1 MPGVER
7 NELVGRK
14 VLLLHVYVCDSVL
27 NSVVESRRT
36 TKFRR
41 EESLEDE
48 TCTGLEKYKEWALI
62 ILENLEEAV

>member
-1 MPGVER
+1 M
-7 NELVGRK
+7 
-14 VLLLHVYVCDSVL
+14 LLLHVCVCDSVL